1 MGAVRTWGKG
11 RMAALSINP
20 GYTHQFGYTKE
31 KGIGGEMNF
40 GLVDGMILK
49 TGDGTVI
56 DGLGP
61 EGVAAAT
68 RFFGQRASRLQ
79 SGYVFHYA
87 FAMVIGVVLLVT
99 WFYLYG

>member
-1 MGAVRTWGKG
+1 MPDTAASAAAAAAWEA
-11 RMAALSINP
+11 MAPDASP
-20 GYTHQFGYTKE
+20 
-31 KGIGGEMNF
+31 
-40 GLVDGMILK
+40 
-49 TGDGTVI
+49 VI

-68 RFFGQRASRLQ
+68 RYFGQRASRLQ

-87 FAMVIGVVLLVT
+87 FAMVIGVVVLVT